1 MLAGMTTTDPVRGA
15 HSSRPTEDLGIVDGL
30 VQLSFLVQGILARAA
45 DGYDLTV
52 VQIRLL
58 GVLRDRE
65 PGMSQLA
72 RLLGLDKSSATGLV
86 DRAARRG
93 LVTRNAVPGDRRAAT
108 VALTDAGRRIAEE
121 IAAEVDRQLNQAV
134 SGLTDTGRKR
144 LSLLASRVVRHEAA
158 GLGLDP
164 GHTS

>member
-1 MLAGMTTTDPVRGA
+1 MTTTDPVRGPR
-15 HSSRPTEDLGIVDGL
+15 SPRPTEDLGIVDGL
-30 VQLSFLVQGILARAA
+30 VQLSFLVQGILGRAA

-72 RLLGLDKSSATGLV
+72 RLLGLDKSSATGLI

-108 VALTDAGRRIAEE
+108 VALTDTGRRIAEE

-134 SGLTDTGRKR
+134 SELTDTGRKR

-164 GHTS
+164 GNS